1 METLIVVA
9 SIVVSISSLI
19 SGFVGVLKA
28 KNKREKITIK
38 IKFNSKEK
46 EINIDSTVSE
56 DEILRS
62 LQEIINQE
70 NET

>member
-28 KNKREKITIK
+28 KNKRGKITIK
-38 IKFNSKEK
+38 IKSNSKEK

-62 LQEIINQE
+62 LQEIINQQ